1 MIINNSK
8 LLRVRFTV
16 FVANERILKEMER
29 KSERNMKKDERKRK
43 RVNEKKCEE
52 VCQRKFKGNRN
63 LKKWKG
69 REREKKCDE

>member
-52 VCQRKFKGNRN
+52 VC
-63 LKKWKG
+63 
-69 REREKKCDE
+69 